1 MAPTNTTHCPLSLL
15 STKDRHKL
23 RKPQVEKMR
32 RDRINGCIEQLKVLL
47 EEEFRRQDPNA
58 KLEKADVLE
67 MTVAFLKRRLAV
79 APRVAPSYSR
89 GFSQCLQETLR
100 HLSLH
105 APLRP
110 AEREEIKRFYVR
122 QRAALQRHVSG
133 EQRRRTAAR
142 KRSGSRSA
150 ARCHGALWR
159 PW

>member
-58 KLEKADVLE
+58 KLEKAD
-67 MTVAFLKRRLAV
+67 
-79 APRVAPSYSR
+79 
-89 GFSQCLQETLR
+89 TLR
-100 HLSLH
+100 PNLCSSTRPRPGCREAA
-105 APLRP
+105 APPNR
-110 AEREEIKRFYVR
+110 V
-122 QRAALQRHVSG
+122 
-133 EQRRRTAAR
+133 
-142 KRSGSRSA
+142 
-150 ARCHGALWR
+150 LWR